1 MMCRGVQQG
10 VECRCNRVQKGE
22 WRRNNET
29 GVKISRVNRVQK
41 GVTGCKRYDGV
52 AEGCKR
58 VNDGTEMCKRAN
70 GSARGCKRVQ
80 EGLCNGLT

>member
-1 MMCRGVQQG
+1 MGGGGATWCKRADDVHRGATGCGGQMMCRGVQQG

-41 GVTGCKRYDGV
+41 GVTGCKR
-52 AEGCKR
+52 
-58 VNDGTEMCKRAN
+58 
-70 GSARGCKRVQ
+70 
-80 EGLCNGLT
+80 